1 MVTATRP
8 RRAPH
13 AFGPRDYVGG
23 HPVIDFVNTV
33 TARNTVAP
41 ADRLDGYPALL
52 RWASLS
58 ALALPDDATADDAAA
73 DDAAADDAAADD
85 AAADDAAARDGEPAG
100 ARSEVQRCRALREAL
115 HAILTARQDGGP
127 VPEGAVGTLQASWRH
142 AAAHARLEVSP
153 SGPIRLRHDGSGPW
167 SSVVRRAVAAA
178 AVGLLA
184 DLPPGRLRTCPG
196 ERCGWIFLD
205 TSKAGRRRWCDMAT
219 CGTADKNRHRRRPS
233 DPARR

>member
-73 DDAAADDAAADD
+73 DDAAAR
-85 AAADDAAARDGEPAG
+85 DAAARDGEPAD

>member
-41 ADRLDGYPALL
+41 ADRLDSYPALL

-58 ALALPDDATADDAAA
+58 ALALPDDAT
-73 DDAAADDAAADD
+73 ADD

>member
-73 DDAAADDAAADD
+73 DDAAA
-85 AAADDAAARDGEPAG
+85 RDGEPAG

-142 AAAHARLEVSP
+142 AVAHARLEVSP

>member
-58 ALALPDDATADDAAA
+58 ALALPDDAT
-73 DDAAADDAAADD
+73 ADD